1 MSTNPRISVADTL
14 LDDASLGRVQA
25 DTAFTHA
32 EKIGVWMIRAGR
44 AILADCRA
52 GKTGTD
58 EVMVALHELRRLRP
72 TVQGRRSDL
81 TDQVTAGSPVAA

>member
-1 MSTNPRISVADTL
+1 MPTVQSQVDVL
-14 LDDASLGRVQA
+14 LDDAALGRIQA

-44 AILADCRA
+44 GILADCRA
-52 GKTGTD
+52 GKAGTD
-58 EVMVALHELRRLRP
+58 EVMVALYELRRLRP

-81 TDQVTAGSPVAA
+81 TDQVRAGEAVAA